1 MRKWVV
7 EDWEFEL
14 IATEG
19 NAEQCRAGIE
29 KGDRFVFSYE
39 CPEGM
44 CPRVMTQLYTWCE
57 VIRCGGDFTYRGS
70 KNKYEMPLICPC
82 RCIRFTLKAYPINRG
97 E

>member
-14 IATEG
+14 IAAEG
-19 NAEQCRAGIE
+19 SAEQCRAGIE
-29 KGDRFVFSYE
+29 KGDKFIFSYE

-57 VIRCGGDFTYRGS
+57 IIRCCGDFTYRGN
-70 KNKYEMPLICPC
+70 NKYERPIICPC
-82 RCIRFTLKAYPINRG
+82 GCIRFTLKAYPINRG
-97 E
+97 